1 MGKEIVMVKRA
12 VFLEDALSDS
22 EGELTDMVARAVGD
36 DLVQIDLDG
45 DRTLLLVFSEI
56 DLLAEMV
63 ALERADA
70 SA

>member
-1 MGKEIVMVKRA
+1 MAERA